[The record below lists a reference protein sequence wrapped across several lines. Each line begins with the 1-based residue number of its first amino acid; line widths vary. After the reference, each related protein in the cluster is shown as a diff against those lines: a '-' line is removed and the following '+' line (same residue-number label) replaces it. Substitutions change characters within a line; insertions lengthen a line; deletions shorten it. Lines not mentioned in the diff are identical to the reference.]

1 MSLEDKYFY
10 KDYEYE
16 AKFVNKYIAI
26 IRFSKD
32 KRRVDAYKNLV
43 FKMMKDIV
51 KKNISNYMNLL
62 NGTCMKDD
70 LPERSELIADCY
82 IVFDRCLELF
92 KITKKN
98 NFYFYFNKSL
108 GRNFYRQYQKVL
120 TMCKNVY
127 LTEALTTVN
136 EEFHCNSHV
145 DMNEML
151 MESLGFT
158 ELEKLICESRLKG
171 ERTADFLEKNEGVNS
186 GQYSRSLRR
195 MKSIIIH
202 FKEKGQ
208 I

>member
-1 MSLEDKYFY
+1 MSLEDKYFC

-26 IRFSKD
+26 IRFSKNEE
-32 KRRVDAYKNLV
+32 RVSAYKDLV

-62 NGTCMKDD
+62 SGTCIKDD
-70 LPERSELIADCY
+70 LPDRCELIADCY

-108 GRNFYRQYQKVL
+108 GRNFYRQYQKTL

-136 EEFHCNSHV
+136 SEFHCKGHV
-145 DMNEML
+145 DTNDMIMDN
-151 MESLGFT
+151 LGLT
-158 ELEKLICESRLKG
+158 DLEKLICESRLRG

-195 MKSIIIH
+195 IKSIVIH
-202 FKEKGQ
+202 FKDKGQ